1 MRIAI
6 LLAGRLWTAVALACL
21 AGCGESRPSEHHGAA
36 TSAAANRADAPA
48 HDHNA
53 LHGGHIVDLGS
64 GKYHAELTHDDATHK
79 VGVYLLDATAAQPV
93 PIDAESITV
102 NCLVG
107 GRPSQFALAAVPQ
120 PDDPPG
126 TASHFELVSE
136 ALCDA
141 WDAPGAG
148 ARLNVLIGSKPYT
161 GDVAAHD
168 HAAGHSHSH
177 AGDDALVW
185 RKQVDGEDFNIA
197 LGHHG
202 QTLHAGHTVEPAV
215 GITRQG
221 QPVADAQV
229 FNALLSADGG
239 TVLAEEAATVYEP
252 PTSSE
257 PAHYAQGAL
266 RLPTDS
272 QRVVIRYRILLP
284 GVGGEKTFDVPVD
297 VE

>member
-1 MRIAI
+1 MRITTRLTRR
-6 LLAGRLWTAVALACL
+6 LLTAVALAWL
-21 AGCGESRPSEHHGAA
+21 AGCGESRPPEHQGTAA
-36 TSAAANRADAPA
+36 GVAGSRGDAPA

-79 VGVYLLDATAAQPV
+79 VGVYVLDSTAAQPA
-93 PIDAESITV
+93 PIDAETMTV

-107 GRPSQFALAAVPQ
+107 GRPTQFVLAAVPQ
-120 PDDPPG
+120 PADPPG

-136 ALCDA
+136 ALCRA
-141 WDAPGAG
+141 WDAPDAG
-148 ARLNVLIGSKPYT
+148 ARINVLIGGKPYS

-185 RKQVDGEDFNIA
+185 RKQVDEQNFNIA

-215 GITRQG
+215 GITRAG
-221 QPVADAQV
+221 QPIADAQV
-229 FNALLSADGG
+229 FNALLAADGE
-239 TVLAEEAATVYEP
+239 TVLAEEVATVYEP
-252 PTSSE
+252 PTSAE

-266 RLPTDS
+266 RLPADS
-272 QRVVIRYRILLP
+272 QRVVIRYRVLLP
-284 GVGGEKTFDVPVD
+284 EGGGEQTFDVPVD